1 MAPRINPVH
10 HAIHYSP
17 AGFSLLKSQP
27 SGPFIV
33 ETYKSTTLST
43 LQRECGSFFDTP
55 AEQTLVSL
63 NFTAPFLVPKAL
75 FQPPASQYLKMQ
87 QEVSDSDEVFE
98 DDLGDYV
105 AIYALPLSKTLPL
118 RTTLRNPKFNHVATL
133 LYRYLAQ
140 CESEFPNKMLLHFC
154 GDRMGFILMKN
165 NRLFIINELKFT
177 TKEDAFYY
185 VLHILQQ
192 QSARRDETDLLVTGD
207 TPELKGI
214 VQLLNRQM
222 ACVRSAGKG
231 VNIVNVKGQK
241 EPSSAYIQLI
251 GIQ

>member
-118 RTTLRNPKFNHVATL
+118 RTTLRNPKFNHTATL

-140 CESEFPNKMLLHFC
+140 YESEFPNKMLLHFS
-154 GDRMGFILMKN
+154 GNRMGFILMKN

-241 EPSSAYIQLI
+241 EPASAYIQLI

>member
-1 MAPRINPVH
+1 M
-10 HAIHYSP
+10 
-17 AGFSLLKSQP
+17 
-27 SGPFIV
+27 
-33 ETYKSTTLST
+33 
-43 LQRECGSFFDTP
+43 QRECGSFFDTP

-118 RTTLRNPKFNHVATL
+118 RTTLRNPKFHHTSTL

-140 CESEFPNKMLLHFC
+140 YESELPNKMLLHFS
-154 GDRMGFILMKN
+154 GNRMGFILIKN
-165 NRLFIINELKFT
+165 GKLFIINELTFT
-177 TKEDAFYY
+177 TKEDALYY

-192 QSARRDETDLLVTGD
+192 QEARRDETEVLITGD
-207 TPELKGI
+207 TPDLKEI
-214 VQLLNRQM
+214 VQLLGRCLPHVQG
-222 ACVRSAGKG
+222 AGKKER
-231 VNIVNVKGQK
+231 VVNVKGQK
-241 EPSSAYIQLI
+241 EPAFAYIQLI

>member
-1 MAPRINPVH
+1 M
-10 HAIHYSP
+10 
-17 AGFSLLKSQP
+17 
-27 SGPFIV
+27 
-33 ETYKSTTLST
+33 
-43 LQRECGSFFDTP
+43 QRECGSFFDTP

-118 RTTLRNPKFNHVATL
+118 RTTLRNPKFNHTATL

-140 CESEFPNKMLLHFC
+140 YESEFPNKMLLHFS
-154 GDRMGFILMKN
+154 GNRMGFILMKN

>member
-1 MAPRINPVH
+1 MAPRVNPIH

-75 FQPPASQYLKMQ
+75 YQAPASQYLKMQ
-87 QEVSDSDEVFE
+87 QEVSDSAEVFE
-98 DDLGDYV
+98 DDLGEYV

-118 RTTLRNPKFNHVATL
+118 RTTLRNPKFHHTATL

-140 CESEFPNKMLLHFC
+140 YESELPNKMLLHFS
-154 GDRMGFILMKN
+154 GNRMGFILIKN
-165 NRLFIINELKFT
+165 GKLFIINELTFT
-177 TKEDAFYY
+177 TKEDALYY

-192 QSARRDETDLLVTGD
+192 QEARRDETEVLITGD
-207 TPELKGI
+207 TPDLKEI
-214 VQLLNRQM
+214 VQLLGRCLPHVQG
-222 ACVRSAGKG
+222 AGKKER
-231 VNIVNVKGQK
+231 VVNVKGQK
-241 EPSSAYIQLI
+241 EPAFVYIQLI

>member
-1 MAPRINPVH
+1 MVPRINPVH

-63 NFTAPFLVPKAL
+63 NFTVPFLVPKAL

-118 RTTLRNPKFNHVATL
+118 RTTLRNPKFNHTATL

-140 CESEFPNKMLLHFC
+140 CESEFSNKMLLHFC

-165 NRLFIINELKFT
+165 NQLFIINELKFT

-231 VNIVNVKGQK
+231 VDIVNVKGQK
-241 EPSSAYIQLI
+241 EPASAYIQLI